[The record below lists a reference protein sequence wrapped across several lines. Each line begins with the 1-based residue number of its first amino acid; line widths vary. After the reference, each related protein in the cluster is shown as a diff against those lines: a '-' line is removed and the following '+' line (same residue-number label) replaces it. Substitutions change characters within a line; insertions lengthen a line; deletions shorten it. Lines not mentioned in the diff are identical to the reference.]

1 MTKVVEFRGVDN
13 LVAAEVLTDDNELE
27 GSYTVG
33 EVFSVAP
40 VAEISK
46 TTETSSETKYYDNLP
61 ALVINSEGSDEIG
74 VTCAIPDLAT
84 YAKLIGKSIDSE
96 TGAMLD
102 GERDPKYYALGYRFK
117 KTDGTYRYVWRL
129 KGMFAIPD
137 ETSQTENDGTDSSN
151 MELTYTGISTT
162 HKFTKNGKPAK
173 AVVVDDTPTS
183 KCDVSTFFDTVTD
196 PDTLKA
202 KSLLTAKVDEAKV
215 DESAVG

>member
-27 GSYTVG
+27 GGYTVG

-74 VTCAIPDLAT
+74 VTCAIPDLAS
-84 YAKLIGKSIDSE
+84 YAKLVVKSIDSE

-137 ETSQTENDGTDSSN
+137 EASQTETNGTDSNN
-151 MELTYTGISTT
+151 MELTFTGISTT
-162 HKFTKNGKPAK
+162 HKFTKGGKPAK